1 MAAVADD
8 IRSRPRKGIFTSL
21 ELFYNNISE
30 FQGLKRVCAARIYYE
45 LCTFSSTDDKYDQ
58 IYL

>member
-21 ELFYNNISE
+21 ELLQNNLSE
-30 FQGLKRVCAARIYYE
+30 FQGLKRVCAARIYHE
-45 LCTFSSTDDKYDQ
+45 LCTISSTDDLYDQ
-58 IYL
+58 VYV